1 MEEKSSN
8 ARETCYSFTYKAM
21 KTILRSIYILFFP
34 VLLQAQSINW
44 EDVSSNYEFPA
55 GLKLFEGSIEGN
67 PGFSG
72 WYFEVDMTQPDI
84 AIRPYLISG
93 TEQVHNFSGQVGAYG
108 AINGGFFAGGGA
120 SVSSVVY
127 PGQVLAR
134 NLISVNR
141 TVNNVTQSYP
151 VIRPIFALNHDRS
164 LAAEWVYHHSYNF
177 EDIYIYDEPLQ
188 YECNDPDPLPV
199 PVKADGYQYE
209 DIAYGLGGGPM
220 LIKDGEIAFT
230 YCEGIWW
237 GSGVDLN
244 VNRPRTAVGYTQDSK
259 VIMLVVNSLKI
270 EDLPALM
277 LDLGCYEAINL
288 DGGGSTAMAVGNTSI
303 YDQNRAVPSI
313 LAIVHT
319 DSLNIPAIPTYE
331 HFIDTGDE
339 GVTSQGSWFA
349 TANDGYFG
357 SPSMLHALASH
368 DEYYEFPLNIPKAG
382 EYEIY
387 SWWTSHP
394 NRAADT
400 PYFITHAGG
409 TTEVAVNQS
418 IAGSMWNLIG
428 TFQFNG
434 TPGENVRITA
444 GATTNEF
451 VVADAIRVVSY
462 DPSFAVNSITNIDPV
477 DDILVPL
484 GTTKEEALA
493 MLSTHTTITDSFNQD
508 YQVELDWSSDDYDG
522 DTPGDYNA
530 LGVFEL
536 PEGVEQTNPPTPLVV
551 NATITVEEGTDVIE
565 ISKQFVNVFPNPNDG
580 RFVIEGDLREE
591 HQLTIFSL
599 DGRLISDQKVQ
610 GLFNVEIN
618 LDGHVRGIYI
628 LRLSGNQYN
637 GVHKIVIR

>member
-1 MEEKSSN
+1 
-8 ARETCYSFTYKAM
+8 M
-21 KTILRSIYILFFP
+21 KTILQSLCLLLLP
-34 VLLQAQSINW
+34 VFLNAQNINW
-44 EDVSSNYEFPA
+44 EDVSSSYEFPA
-55 GLKLFEGSIEGN
+55 GLKLFEGSVDGN
-67 PGFSG
+67 PGFSA
-72 WYFEVDMTQPDI
+72 WYFEVDMNQPDI

-93 TEQVHNFSGQVGAYG
+93 TEQVDDFSGQVGAYG
-108 AINGGFFAGGGA
+108 AINGGFFTTGA

-134 NLISVNR
+134 NLISLTR
-141 TVNNVTQSYP
+141 TVDGVTQTYP

-164 LAAEWVYHHSYNF
+164 LSAEWVYHHSYNF
-177 EDIYIYDEPLQ
+177 EDIYVYNEPLQ

-199 PVKADGYQYE
+199 PVKAEGYQYE

-220 LIKDGEIAFT
+220 LVKDGEIAFT

-244 VNRPRTAVGYTQDSK
+244 VNRPRTAVGYTQDNK

-313 LAIVHT
+313 LAVVHT
-319 DSLNIPAIPTYE
+319 DSLNIPAVPTYE
-331 HFIDTGDE
+331 KFIDTGDE
-339 GVTSQGSWFA
+339 GVTSQGSDAGWFQ
-349 TANDGYFG
+349 TENQGYWG
-357 SPSMLHALASH
+357 SPSMLHAISTH
-368 DEYYEFPLNIPKAG
+368 NDYYKFPLNLPIQG

-400 PYFITHAGG
+400 PYFITHADGI
-409 TTEVAVNQS
+409 TEVAVNQS

-434 TPGENVRITA
+434 TPDENVRITA
-444 GATTNEF
+444 GATTNQY

-462 DPSFAVNSITNIDPV
+462 DPQFAVNNITNIDPV
-477 DDILVPL
+477 DDISVPQ
-484 GTTKEEALA
+484 GTSKEDALSL
-493 MLSTHTTITDSFNQD
+493 LSTHTTITDSFNQE
-508 YQVELDWSSDDYDG
+508 YEVELQWSSDDYDG
-522 DTPGDYNA
+522 DIPGNYQA

-536 PEGVEQTNPPTPLVV
+536 PEGVEQTDPPTPLEVT
-551 NATITVEEGTDVIE
+551 AAITVEEGTDINE
-565 ISKQFVNVFPNPNDG
+565 LSKHYVNVYPNPSEG
-580 RFVIEGDLREE
+580 RFTLEGNLQDV
-591 HQLTIFSL
+591 HYAKVFSL
-599 DGRLISDQKVQ
+599 DVRLIYEQEIQ

-618 LDGHVRGIYI
+618 LQAYARGIYM
-628 LRLSGNQYN
+628 LRISGNHYN
-637 GVHKIVIR
+637 QVHRIVIR

>member
-1 MEEKSSN
+1 
-8 ARETCYSFTYKAM
+8 M
-21 KTILRSIYILFFP
+21 KLILRFTLILFFP
-34 VLLQAQSINW
+34 VLLQAQSISW
-44 EDVSSNYEFPA
+44 EDVSSNHEFPL
-55 GLKLFEGSIEGN
+55 GLKLFHGTIDGN
-67 PGFSG
+67 PGFFAY
-72 WYFEVDMTQPDI
+72 YFEVDMNQPDI

-108 AINGGFFAGGGA
+108 AINGGFFTTGGA

-164 LAAEWVYHHSYNF
+164 MAAEWVYHHSYNF
-177 EDIYIYDEPLQ
+177 DDIYIYNEPLQ
-188 YECNDPDPLPV
+188 YECNDPNPLPV
-199 PVKADGYQYE
+199 PIKANGYQYE

-220 LIKDGEIAFT
+220 LIKNGEIAFT

-244 VNRPRTAVGYTQDSK
+244 INRPRTAVGYTEDNK

-270 EDLPALM
+270 EDLPSLM

-313 LAIVHT
+313 LAVVHT

-368 DEYYEFPLNIPKAG
+368 NEYYEFPLNIPKAG

-387 SWWTSHP
+387 SWWTSHA

-400 PYFITHAGG
+400 PYFITHADGV
-409 TTEVAVNQS
+409 TEVAVNQS

-428 TFQFNG
+428 TFQFNAS
-434 TPGENVRITA
+434 PDEKVRITA
-444 GATTNEF
+444 GATTNQF

-462 DPSFAVNSITNIDPV
+462 DPAFAVNSITNIDPV
-477 DDILVPL
+477 DDIMVPL
-484 GTTKEEALA
+484 GTSKEDALA
-493 MLSTHTTITDSFNQD
+493 LLSTHTTITDSFNQD
-508 YQVELDWSSDDYDG
+508 YQVELNWSSDDYDG
-522 DTPGDYNA
+522 DTPGDYTA

-536 PEGVEQTNPPTPLVV
+536 PEGLEQTDPPTSLEVH
-551 NATITVEEGTDVIE
+551 ATITVEEGTNVLE
-565 ISKQFVNVFPNPNDG
+565 TSEPFVNLYPNPNDG

-599 DGRLISDQKVQ
+599 DGRLISEQKVQ

-618 LDGHVRGIYI
+618 LEGRPHGIYM

-637 GVHKIVIR
+637 RVHRIVIR

>member
-1 MEEKSSN
+1 
-8 ARETCYSFTYKAM
+8 M
-21 KTILRSIYILFFP
+21 KPILRLVMLMFFP
-34 VLLQAQSINW
+34 VFLQAQTIDW
-44 EDVSSNYEFPA
+44 EDVSSDYEFPD
-55 GLKLFEGSIEGN
+55 GLKLFHGTIEGN
-67 PGFSG
+67 PGFFA
-72 WYFEVDMTQPDI
+72 WYFEVDMNQPDI

-141 TVNNVTQSYP
+141 TVGGVTRTYP
-151 VIRPIFALNHDRS
+151 VIRPIFAMNNDRS

-177 EDIYIYDEPLQ
+177 DDIYIYDEPLQ
-188 YECNDPDPLPV
+188 YECNDPNPLPV
-199 PVKADGYQYE
+199 PVKADGFQYE

-244 VNRPRTAVGYTQDSK
+244 VNRPRTAVGYTQDNK
-259 VIMLVVNSLKI
+259 VIMLVTNSLKI
-270 EDLPALM
+270 EDLPQLM

-313 LAIVHT
+313 LAVVHT
-319 DSLNIPAIPTYE
+319 DSLNIPAVPTYE

-349 TANDGYFG
+349 TANEGYFG

-387 SWWTSHP
+387 GWWTSHS

-400 PYFITHAGG
+400 PYFITHADGV
-409 TTEVAVNQS
+409 TEVAVDQS
-418 IAGSMWNLIG
+418 IAGSMWSLIG

-434 TPGENVRITA
+434 TANESVRITA

-462 DPSFAVNSITNIDPV
+462 DPDFEVNSISNIDPV
-477 DDILVPL
+477 DNILVPL
-484 GTTKEEALA
+484 GTSKEDALA

-508 YQVELDWSSDDYDG
+508 YEVELDWSSDDYDG
-522 DTPGDYNA
+522 DTPGDYTA
-530 LGVFEL
+530 TGIFEL
-536 PEGVEQTNPPTPLVV
+536 PEGVEQTSPPTPLEV
-551 NATITVEEGTDVIE
+551 NATITVEEGTNIYDSHSHFI
-565 ISKQFVNVFPNPNDG
+565 NVYPNPNDG
-580 RFVIEGDLREE
+580 RFVIEGKLQDVHTVNL
-591 HQLTIFSL
+591 FSM
-599 DGRLISDQKVQ
+599 DGRLILEREIQ

-618 LDGHVRGIYI
+618 LEGHSRGIYI

-637 GVHKIVIR
+637 RVHRIVIR